1 MNPRAYFDSLQE
13 LCWEGGDKLFI
24 VISESIPHNRYFQLL
39 FVLKN
44 TFQFS
49 GIFSFLRHIESMIW
63 VQKLIIVSFRFFQI
77 FNRDEP
83 DREKLVHVTVKAS
96 DNGRPQL
103 EDVCTLAVK
112 INDINDNSPVFDRAN
127 YGVPIA
133 QVNLRPSLYREYYH
147 LDKFDVMVSCR
158 FG

>member
-1 MNPRAYFDSLQE
+1 MRSK
-13 LCWEGGDKLFI
+13 KLFCLT
-24 VISESIPHNRYFQLL
+24 ISIL
-39 FVLKN
+39 FD
-44 TFQFS
+44 
-49 GIFSFLRHIESMIW
+49 
-63 VQKLIIVSFRFFQI
+63 FQI

-112 INDINDNSPVFDRAN
+112 INDQNDNSPVFDRAN

-133 QVNLRPSLYREYYH
+133 QVRSSYS
-147 LDKFDVMVSCR
+147 SCILAPIR
-158 FG
+158 GVTLGLLFF